1 MGLRDGV
8 KSGHTYVLP
17 KLPPEYR
24 FLYEKLPAKYL
35 QTELKLKNELSVQ
48 SPSVEENPTQQEP
61 APSVLYPKATLISL
75 KNTGLFESGLINHIF
90 EGVVNEKRKSKGKN
104 RKKLVVE
111 ATGFHSECI
120 KNHAG
125 KIIEG
130 TRSKPDSH
138 GVYTGLVSING
149 VAKKK
154 PGTSTFFPRI
164 WKPQQI
170 VNAINEAYKNKVKAG
185 EREYVGT
192 SHGIKIKIWI
202 GSNGKI
208 ASAYPIK
215 ED

>member
-1 MGLRDGV
+1 M
-8 KSGHTYVLP
+8 
-17 KLPPEYR
+17 
-24 FLYEKLPAKYL
+24 YEKLPAKYL

-90 EGVVNEKRKSKGKN
+90 EGVVNEKWKSKGKN

-138 GVYTGLVSING
+138 GVYTGSVTVNG

-154 PGTSTFFPRI
+154 PGISTFFPRN

-170 VNAINEAYKNKVKAG
+170 VNAINEAYRNRELVKGDLYRGKAG
-185 EREYVGT
+185 NINIRMY
-192 SHGIKIKIWI
+192 INK
-202 GSNGKI
+202 NGKI
-208 ASAYPIK
+208 ASAFP
-215 ED
+215 EQE